1 MNSIQPGL
9 TMENIILAVFTG
21 EQYGPVHHNPTG
33 NPYYTC
39 FQSMKEYRKIQMAI
53 SKRMCT
59 SAAH

>member
-1 MNSIQPGL
+1 
-9 TMENIILAVFTG
+9 MENIILAVFTG